1 MNISYRVELT
11 CEEIAELNELTS
23 KGKHNARK
31 LKRAQ
36 ILYWQI
42 SGNIQTLK

>member
-31 LKRAQ
+31 LKACPNPFTGKSQ
-36 ILYWQI
+36 A
-42 SGNIQTLK
+42 T